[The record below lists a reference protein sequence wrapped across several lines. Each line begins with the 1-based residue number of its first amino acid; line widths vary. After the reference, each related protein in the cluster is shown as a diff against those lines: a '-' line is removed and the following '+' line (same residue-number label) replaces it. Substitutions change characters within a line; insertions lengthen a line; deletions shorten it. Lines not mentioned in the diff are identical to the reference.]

1 MLRLLQRTGHP
12 AWANIEVSDQN
23 VQAWDEHGD
32 LADTLSTRGT
42 NVVIER
48 DENGEEVT
56 ADVDV
61 LEQDS
66 TGHPSPV
73 PYGQVET
80 LNDGGDTGP
89 AELQNTEIEEETY
102 EAVLDLGETSLV
114 GLEDAQKAADEVT
127 TAVREIRRR
136 AANSQDNDHLAHLRG
151 ETDTASTAPE
161 ATVNRDGSAATIR
174 YEDAYT
180 TVGYPDMLK
189 EPYAFARTFP
199 TLFLTR

>member
-1 MLRLLQRTGHP
+1 M
-12 AWANIEVSDQN
+12 SDQN
-23 VQAWDEHGD
+23 VQAWDVDGD

-48 DENGEEVT
+48 DKNGEEVT

-61 LEQDS
+61 LEQDA

-89 AELQNTEIEEETY
+89 AELQNAEIEEETY

-114 GLEDAQKAADEVT
+114 GLKNARQAADDVT
-127 TAVREIRRR
+127 TAVWEIR
-136 AANSQDNDHLAHLRG
+136 
-151 ETDTASTAPE
+151 
-161 ATVNRDGSAATIR
+161 
-174 YEDAYT
+174 
-180 TVGYPDMLK
+180 
-189 EPYAFARTFP
+189 
-199 TLFLTR
+199 